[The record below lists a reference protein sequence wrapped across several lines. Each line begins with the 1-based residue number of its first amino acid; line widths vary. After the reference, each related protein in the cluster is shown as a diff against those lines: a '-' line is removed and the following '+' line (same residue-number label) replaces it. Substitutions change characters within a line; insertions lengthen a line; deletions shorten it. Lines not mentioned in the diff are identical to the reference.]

1 MDQSW
6 YSSWESKYLLLEL
19 PDSSIKYISIADIN
33 NKLQSVYPCILTSKF
48 WFKIL
53 SAAGFYYPFRIVLRS
68 AKSTDSCAATFVE
81 IVNNEIKENIIRIGP
96 TDTEQP
102 VNNILESKF
111 RDSGWMCHKIN
122 RGTQQIIIL
131 PDSVNE
137 FKQSLSKNLYKN
149 LKRR

>member
-1 MDQSW
+1 
-6 YSSWESKYLLLEL
+6 
-19 PDSSIKYISIADIN
+19 
-33 NKLQSVYPCILTSKF
+33 LTSKF

-68 AKSTDSCAATFVE
+68 AKSTDSCAAAFVE

-111 RDSGWMCHKIN
+111 RDFGWMCHKIN